1 MIRCVA
7 VLLGFVFIIPAC
19 ASEMPAATP
28 WPTVTPWPTAT
39 PAPTHWPPTAT
50 AKPWPAIQAY
60 AEAVCVQFAPS
71 DGTWGNGAERL
82 EVQRDH
88 LASVDPPTEAEAWHE
103 AWLGIIE
110 ATLMI
115 FRSMPAHELA
125 DGPTIREHPDV
136 VAALAHAETVRLS
149 PEANRHMEDARC

>member
-1 MIRCVA
+1 MRQRDA
-7 VLLGFVFIIPAC
+7 RSNALADGDALADRYARPNAL
-19 ASEMPAATP
+19 ASHGNGQAL
-28 WPTVTPWPTAT
+28 
-39 PAPTHWPPTAT
+39 
-50 AKPWPAIQAY
+50 PAIQAY